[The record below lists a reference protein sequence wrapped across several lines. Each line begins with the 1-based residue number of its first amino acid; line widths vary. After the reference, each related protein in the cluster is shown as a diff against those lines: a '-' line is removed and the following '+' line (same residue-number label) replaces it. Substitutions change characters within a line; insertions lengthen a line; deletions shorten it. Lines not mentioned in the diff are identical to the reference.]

1 MLSKAKENYN
11 EIFTFFLALIL
22 ILGFKFYSIEFLATI
37 LVISFLIFFHEL
49 GHFLAAKSLGVK
61 VEIFSI
67 GFGQS
72 LFEREFKGTKY
83 RLSALPL
90 GGYVKLKGQ
99 DDMQP
104 GLENQDQDSYSILSP
119 MKKIYILFAG
129 PFFNLFLAFLLYIA
143 IGNLGIQKLSPQIG
157 NIAPNSAAAL
167 AGLENN
173 DTILAINGIKIQSFD
188 EISNHLSLEPLK
200 ILIDRKGENL
210 EFLITPKLGQAYND
224 FGQVV
229 SKAQLGVSPSGST
242 TIIYHQG
249 MQSINYALDE
259 SIKASTL
266 IVKGIIKLISGEVE
280 AKNLGGIIT
289 MTELTSKAAEKSLV
303 VLLFI
308 TALISIN
315 LGILNLLPIPM
326 LDGGHILFNLYEM
339 IFRRKVPPRAFEY
352 LSYGGM
358 ALLLSLMVFATFND
372 IMRVMQ

>member
-11 EIFTFFLALIL
+11 EIFTFLALIL

-119 MKKIYILFAG
+119 MKKIYILFTG

>member
-1 MLSKAKENYN
+1 MKSLL
-11 EIFTFFLALIL
+11 FLALIL

-67 GFGQS
+67 GFGKS

-104 GLENQDQDSYSILSP
+104 NLENSDPDSYTILSP
-119 MKKIYILFAG
+119 IKKIYILFAG
-129 PFFNLFLAFLLYIA
+129 PFFNLFLAFLLYVI
-143 IGNLGIQKLSPQIG
+143 IGNLGIQKLSTQIG
-157 NIAPNSAAAL
+157 TIAPNSAAAL
-167 AGLENN
+167 AGIENN
-173 DTILAINGIKIQSFD
+173 DTILAINGVKIQSFD
-188 EISNHLSLEPLK
+188 EISKHLKLEPLK
-200 ILIDRKGENL
+200 ILINRKGENL
-210 EFLITPKLGQAYND
+210 EFTLTPKLGQGYND
-224 FGQVV
+224 FGQIVP
-229 SKAQLGVSPSGST
+229 KAQLGITPNGTTTLVYHSGL
-242 TIIYHQG
+242 
-249 MQSINYALDE
+249 QSLNYAYNE
-259 SIKASTL
+259 SIEASML
-266 IVKGIIKLISGEVE
+266 IIKGIAKLVSGEVE

-289 MTELTSKAAEKSLV
+289 MTEITSKAAEKSLV
-303 VLLFI
+303 LLLFI

-326 LDGGHILFNLYEM
+326 LDGGHILFNLYEL
-339 IFRRKVPPRAFEY
+339 IFRRKVPPKAFEY

-358 ALLLSLMVFATFND
+358 AVLLSLMLFATFND
-372 IMRVMQ
+372 IMRIMQ

>member
-1 MLSKAKENYN
+1 MKSL
-11 EIFTFFLALIL
+11 FFLALIL

-61 VEIFSI
+61 VEVFSI

-72 LFEREFKGTKY
+72 LLEREFKGTKY

-119 MKKIYILFAG
+119 IKKIYILFAG

-143 IGNLGIQKLSPQIG
+143 IGNLGIQKPSPQIG

-188 EISNHLSLEPLK
+188 EISDHLSLEPLK

-210 EFLITPKLGQAYND
+210 EFIITPKLGQAYND
-224 FGQVV
+224 FGQIIPKV
-229 SKAQLGVSPSGST
+229 QLGVSPNGST
-242 TIIYHQG
+242 AIIYHQG

-259 SIKASTL
+259 SMKASTL

-303 VLLFI
+303 ILLFI

-358 ALLLSLMVFATFND
+358 ALLLSLMIFATFND

>member
-1 MLSKAKENYN
+1 MKSLL
-11 EIFTFFLALIL
+11 FLALIL

-72 LFEREFKGTKY
+72 LFECKFKGTKY

-129 PFFNLFLAFLLYIA
+129 PFFNLILAFFLYII
-143 IGNLGIQKLSPQIG
+143 IGNLGLNKLAPQIG
-157 NIAPNSAAAL
+157 NIAPNSAAQEI
-167 AGLENN
+167 GLQKN
-173 DTILAINGIKIQSFD
+173 DTILEINGVKIQSFD
-188 EISNHLSLEPLK
+188 EISKHLSLEPLK
-200 ILIDRKGENL
+200 ILIDREGKNL
-210 EFLITPKLGQAYND
+210 EFTLTPKIGQGYND
-224 FGQVV
+224 FGQIVE
-229 SKAQLGVSPSGST
+229 KPQLGVSPNGTST
-242 TIIYHQG
+242 LVKHQG
-249 MQSINYALDE
+249 LESFKYAIQE
-259 SIKASTL
+259 SFQASTL
-266 IVKGIIKLISGEVE
+266 IIKGIIKLISGEVE

-289 MTELTSKAAEKSLV
+289 MTEITSKAAQNSFTL
-303 VLLFI
+303 LLFI

>member
-1 MLSKAKENYN
+1 MKSLL
-11 EIFTFFLALIL
+11 FLALIL

-167 AGLENN
+167 AGLE
-173 DTILAINGIKIQSFD
+173 INGIKIQSFD

-372 IMRVMQ
+372 IMRVIQ